1 MIISLNGQKE
11 TCDDGATIAA
21 LLEDRKIR
29 PEMVSVEVNDAIIER
44 GRYDQVR
51 LKGRL
56 GRVPLLHGRRIV
68 TPARSDAASSS

>member
-21 LLEDRKIR
+21 LLQDRKIR

-51 LKGRL
+51 LKEGDSVEFL
-56 GRVPLLHGRRIV
+56 YFMGGG
-68 TPARSDAASSS
+68 S